1 MSHLSFPPLTCSYL
15 QPVETS
21 NLHSIREELLNIFL
35 IKLPKLLKEAQRLV
49 YIIFTR
55 VAKVGTVL
63 PPQMAQMT
71 SQPKSKQREIL
82 NWPIREQ
89 EKIITMVIS
98 QSALAQVIS
107 QSALARI
114 LAHTYQVT
122 NQNVQP
128 KRNGKMSK

>member
-1 MSHLSFPPLTCSYL
+1 M
-15 QPVETS
+15 
-21 NLHSIREELLNIFL
+21 LNIFS

-89 EKIITMVIS
+89 ENIITLVIS

-107 QSALARI
+107 QSALARF
-114 LAHTYQVT
+114 LAHTYEVT
-122 NQNVQP
+122 NQNVKP
-128 KRNGKMSK
+128 KRNGKISK